1 MDRSRLQARHEEAAY
16 RRVEVITGRRRRQN
30 WSAVDK
36 ARIVAESF
44 EPRANISEVA
54 RRNGVSRGVLTV
66 WRRQAR
72 EAQVAPIEHTLF
84 AAVRV
89 TNDVDRQESGAIA
102 CAPKSAPAA
111 SGAIEV
117 AIADATIH
125 VSAGADGAT
134 LEAVIAALRRVR

>member
-1 MDRSRLQARHEEAAY
+1 MDRSMLQARHEGGTY

-30 WSAVDK
+30 WSSTEK
-36 ARIVAESF
+36 ARIVAESL
-44 EPRANISEVA
+44 EPDANISEVA

-72 EAQVAPIEHTLF
+72 QTQAAFHEQPLF
-84 AAVRV
+84 TAVRV
-89 TNDVDRQESGAIA
+89 TSGEDRSESGAIA
-102 CAPKSAPAA
+102 YERNAAPAA

-117 AIADATIH
+117 AIADARIH
-125 VSAGADGAT
+125 VPMGADRAT